1 MFETGFAGDRLI
13 FLRPSSR
20 RRGFPS
26 GMLKQVGFP
35 PMALAMTRAETC
47 RFAFSP
53 PRGKA
58 GWFLLLSLTLGTA
71 ACSGPKPPAAAPP
84 AAAAHASD
92 FYPLTKGWRWAYD
105 VERDGQTVLAT
116 FAVAERDGA
125 LATVLSGD
133 AEIRYF
139 VSEQGVAHAMG
150 QSAGDYELREPLARG
165 TTWPVE
171 GGHATVVATGE
182 TASVPAGI
190 YNGCV
195 VVEISR
201 NEPPRVTRTTFAPF
215 IGPVIIDQ
223 QVVDPA
229 GGAAHTR
236 AVLRGLTQPGSD
248 PFAAAP

>member
-1 MFETGFAGDRLI
+1 
-13 FLRPSSR
+13 
-20 RRGFPS
+20 
-26 GMLKQVGFP
+26 MLKQVSFP
-35 PMALAMTRAETC
+35 PMALAMIRSENPHLAH
-47 RFAFSP
+47 RS

-58 GWFLLLSLTLGTA
+58 VWFVVLSLTLASA
-71 ACSGPKPPAAAPP
+71 ACSGPKPSVATPATAS
-84 AAAAHASD
+84 AHASD

-116 FAVAERDGA
+116 FAVAERQGA

-133 AEIRYF
+133 AEIRYY
-139 VSEQGVAHAMG
+139 VSDQGVAHAMG
-150 QSAGDYELREPLARG
+150 QGAGDYELREPLARG

-182 TASVPAGI
+182 TATVPAGI

-215 IGPVIIDQ
+215 VGPVIIDQ